1 MNTEQTSNN
10 IKIYIF
16 TDTSTDVSTI
26 VQVNFFDIFSRISHS
41 LKILKI
47 TEVKRLDI
55 FFFIQIFFF

>member
-16 TDTSTDVSTI
+16 TDTSTDVSAI

-55 FFFIQIFFF
+55 FFFIQIFYF

>member
-47 TEVKRLDI
+47 TEVKRQDI
-55 FFFIQIFFF
+55 FFFIQIFYF

>member
-55 FFFIQIFFF
+55 FFFIQIFYF

>member
-41 LKILKI
+41 LKFLKI

-55 FFFIQIFFF
+55 FFFIQIFYF